1 MFRLASSTPETATP
15 LRLTLRRAGAGIALS
30 GAVALW
36 LWALPVLLTRDGF
49 ALRGGAACTQA
60 SYRDPVTGRDQPAP
74 STRIARQEPCRL
86 ATSGARP

>member
-1 MFRLASSTPETATP
+1 MFSLTSSTPETATP
-15 LRLTLRRAGAGIALS
+15 LRLTLRRVGVGITLS

-49 ALRGGAACTQA
+49 VSPGGASCAGA

-86 ATSGARP
+86 ATSEARP